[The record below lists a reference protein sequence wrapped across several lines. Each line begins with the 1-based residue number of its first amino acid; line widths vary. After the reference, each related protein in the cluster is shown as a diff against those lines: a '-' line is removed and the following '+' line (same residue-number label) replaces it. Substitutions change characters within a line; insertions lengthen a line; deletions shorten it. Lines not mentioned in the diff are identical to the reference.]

1 MFTNHA
7 HDDDLV
13 HNKEIEVYSS
23 PDFKVGNDLHYK
35 RQNDEYI
42 VHSGW
47 LHSNNL
53 KVGSRSISSI

>member
-42 VHSGW
+42 VHSG
-47 LHSNNL
+47 
-53 KVGSRSISSI
+53 